1 MLYLHDHFPRQTT
14 SGVPLSAIVIPSCA
28 RKHGKPRLD
37 VASRAA
43 ALTALGPSTMFQ
55 LHTGGPAELAAL
67 GVLVARVPCYSL
79 EFGSELEHVP
89 DVLNELLATL

>member
-1 MLYLHDHFPRQTT
+1 
-14 SGVPLSAIVIPSCA
+14 
-28 RKHGKPRLD
+28 
-37 VASRAA
+37 
-43 ALTALGPSTMFQ
+43 MFQ